1 MNKYEIIAIDI
12 REDILNGV
20 YKPNE
25 RLPFE
30 KELCNKYDVSKMTVK
45 KALDLLVSEG
55 LIVKRRGSGTFIKD
69 ITEKE
74 IHGIIDK
81 KQFSGLTNNNLG
93 HKVSSKVLDFKVIPS
108 DYEVANNL
116 KIEEGD
122 FVYFI
127 HRIRYVDNEALVIEK
142 TYMPI
147 NVIPGVKLSD
157 IEGSIYN
164 YIKDKLGLKIQ
175 SAHSTI
181 RADKSTKL
189 DREALNL
196 NEDEPV
202 IEVERVAYL
211 ENGKA
216 FEYSF
221 ARHRYDKYEFK
232 AITVI

>member
-1 MNKYEIIAIDI
+1 MNKYEIIAMDI
-12 REDILNGV
+12 REDILKGV

-30 KELCNKYDVSKMTVK
+30 KEICDKYNVSKMTVK
-45 KALDLLVSEG
+45 KSLDLLVAEG

-93 HKVSSKVLDFKVIPS
+93 HKVTSKVLDFKVINA
-108 DYEVANNL
+108 DKEVADIL

-122 FVYFI
+122 FIYFI
-127 HRIRYVDNEALVIEK
+127 HRVRYVDNDPMVIER
-142 TYMPI
+142 TYMPLSI
-147 NVIPGVKLSD
+147 IPGIKMAD
-157 IEGSIYN
+157 IEGSIYS
-164 YIKDKLGLKIQ
+164 YIKGKLGLKIQ

-181 RADKSTKL
+181 RARKSEEL
-189 DREALNL
+189 DRKYLKLTEY
-196 NEDEPV
+196 EPI

-211 ENGKA
+211 ESGKA

-232 AITVI
+232 TITVI